1 VHAADMPGRHEPGS
15 GTIDW
20 PGVIATLRAVGYAGP
35 AGLEYRPTGS
45 TAASIKTL
53 RPLLAG

>member
-1 VHAADMPGRHEPGS
+1 MPGRHEPGS